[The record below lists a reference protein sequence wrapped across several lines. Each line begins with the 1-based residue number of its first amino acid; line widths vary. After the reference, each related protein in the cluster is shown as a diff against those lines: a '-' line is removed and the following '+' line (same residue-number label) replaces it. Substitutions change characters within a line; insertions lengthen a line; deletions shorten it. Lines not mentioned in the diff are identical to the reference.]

1 MSPQG
6 HLLGVG
12 GPQILP
18 TPPQSGGAPQDHLL
32 GVGGPQTTPT
42 TPQSGGAP
50 QNPPQGNT
58 PKRGGWWC
66 YLGQAG
72 VHVLLLRHPEGRGGG
87 YSVTRATRVPP
98 APKIPPNP
106 PKIPP
111 GPARS
116 HPPPAPPR
124 SAPPR
129 AAAGLQICPLALR
142 LAGAHRA
149 PPSYWFSAK
158 GGEGSAP
165 PLPLCFP
172 PPSPPRLPCFSLVA
186 FAARLRK
193 GGSSAVIGCRPR
205 GRCWWLERMRGE
217 GGREGGRERET
228 RRGHVGGGGH
238 FSEKPELSPATGAE
252 PRGRGRPIRA
262 RYGGGRGLHA
272 PQTAWHAGPCCGR
285 AVARTGGG
293 GKRQGPVA
301 RSPLHTLAHLR
312 GGYRALLPAH
322 QGGVELS
329 CTLTGGAEPRGT
341 LSHTHGVAEPLLHT
355 HHEGGAQRRCTS
367 ALAHSRGRG
376 TASRAAAT

>member
-1 MSPQG
+1 MLPAPLPSALALFFIGRFRRPPEERRELG
-6 HLLGVG
+6 GDWLPAARALLVVR
-12 GPQILP
+12 
-18 TPPQSGGAPQDHLL
+18 AH
-32 GVGGPQTTPT
+32 
-42 TPQSGGAP
+42 A
-50 QNPPQGNT
+50 
-58 PKRGGWWC
+58 
-66 YLGQAG
+66 
-72 VHVLLLRHPEGRGGG
+72 GRGGEG
-87 YSVTRATRVPP
+87 
-98 APKIPPNP
+98 
-106 PKIPP
+106 
-111 GPARS
+111 
-116 HPPPAPPR
+116 
-124 SAPPR
+124 
-129 AAAGLQICPLALR
+129 
-142 LAGAHRA
+142 
-149 PPSYWFSAK
+149 
-158 GGEGSAP
+158 GGE
-165 PLPLCFP
+165 
-172 PPSPPRLPCFSLVA
+172 
-186 FAARLRK
+186 
-193 GGSSAVIGCRPR
+193 
-205 GRCWWLERMRGE
+205 
-217 GGREGGRERET
+217 RERET

>member
-18 TPPQSGGAPQDHLL
+18 TPSQSGGAPQDHLL

-217 GGREGGRERET
+217 GGREGGRERE
-228 RRGHVGGGGH
+228 RRGVVTWEGAAILARSRSSARQQGRSRGGGGGQ
-238 FSEKPELSPATGAE
+238 SGPATVVGGACTLRRR
-252 PRGRGRPIRA
+252 PGTRGPVADAPLHARG
-262 RYGGGRGLHA
+262 GGGRG
-272 PQTAWHAGPCCGR
+272 
-285 AVARTGGG
+285 
-293 GKRQGPVA
+293 
-301 RSPLHTLAHLR
+301 
-312 GGYRALLPAH
+312 RALLHAH
-322 QGGVELS
+322 P
-329 CTLTGGAEPRGT
+329 CT
-341 LSHTHGVAEPLLHT
+341 LLHT
-355 HHEGGAQRRCTS
+355 YGEGTEPCCPLT
-367 ALAHSRGRG
+367 RGV
-376 TASRAAAT
+376 